1 MRFNFTLLSAFAACA
16 VAIDHAVTV
25 GGDKLD
31 IYSPVEIKAEKGD
44 TVTFQFLT
52 GTHDIIQST
61 FNKPCEPMFG
71 GFYSSIISVNQTAK
85 ARASTASLVPPSYVL
100 PITDT
105 LPQWFYCSRGDHCK
119 KGMVGVINPSSSQD
133 QTLENYKIAA
143 KIVAKAGGVEYIFLD
158 LFLEIYLRLNFTP
171 WHCLNFRC
179 ILTHL
184 VICQLDNVGYDNFIY
199 GHNFTVWRNI
209 DNFIQMMVPFSL

>member
-85 ARASTASLVPPSYVL
+85 ARASTAY
-100 PITDT
+100 
-105 LPQWFYCSRGDHCK
+105 
-119 KGMVGVINPSSSQD
+119 
-133 QTLENYKIAA
+133 
-143 KIVAKAGGVEYIFLD
+143 
-158 LFLEIYLRLNFTP
+158 
-171 WHCLNFRC
+171 
-179 ILTHL
+179 
-184 VICQLDNVGYDNFIY
+184 
-199 GHNFTVWRNI
+199 
-209 DNFIQMMVPFSL
+209 

>member
-16 VAIDHAVTV
+16 VAIDHTVTV

-44 TVTFQFLT
+44 TVTFQCTSLSSSNHPLLKIIPVLT

-119 KGMVGVINPSSSQD
+119 KGMVGVINPSS
-133 QTLENYKIAA
+133 
-143 KIVAKAGGVEYIFLD
+143 
-158 LFLEIYLRLNFTP
+158 
-171 WHCLNFRC
+171 
-179 ILTHL
+179 
-184 VICQLDNVGYDNFIY
+184 
-199 GHNFTVWRNI
+199 
-209 DNFIQMMVPFSL
+209 